1 MNASFIKKQII
12 LIILTKTYFFSNE
25 LFIGGAGV
33 GA

>member
-1 MNASFIKKQII
+1 MNASFIKNRLF